1 MLYPQS
7 GRFKIIFYIPSTS
20 INLEAFIG
28 CKECNSYSRTGIV
41 CPHFR
46 ASRGSAVAD
55 VFLRSCARIIIVL
68 YYAAGNGD
76 EMTVSN
82 IIVGFCSALAFG
94 AVVWA
99 VINEFKPGSKDE
111 TDENIS
117 NEDGVENNHE

>member
-1 MLYPQS
+1 M
-7 GRFKIIFYIPSTS
+7 
-20 INLEAFIG
+20 
-28 CKECNSYSRTGIV
+28 
-41 CPHFR
+41 
-46 ASRGSAVAD
+46 AD